1 MARQGTTPIVT
12 LTIPVERDEDDNII
26 ASSVL
31 DGCNVYVTIDQNGE
45 QITKASRTSPDIEIT
60 KNYDEEDPTR
70 HISTSVAMYLS
81 QGETLGFEVGAARVQ
96 LRWVNFIGE
105 AYASDI
111 ATIKIEES
119 LLEEVIEYG
128 N

>member
-1 MARQGTTPIVT
+1 MRQGTTPIVT

-26 ASSVL
+26 TSSVL
-31 DGCNVYVTIDQNGE
+31 DGCNVFVTIDQNGE
-45 QITKASRTSPDIEIT
+45 QITKESKTSPDIEIT
-60 KNYDEEDPTR
+60 KNYDDDGTF
-70 HISTSVAMYLS
+70 ISTSVAMYLS
-81 QGETLGFEVGAARVQ
+81 QEETLGLEVGKARAQ
-96 LRWVNFIGE
+96 LRWVNFINQ

-111 ATIKIEES
+111 ASIKIDES